1 MSNITDLE
9 VQQMLFCMYTVL
21 AGNSILIYDHIL
33 TLPEEIAFIWCRP
46 KALPAMLFL
55 LNRYFALLANIAS
68 LVADFQPI
76 MSDESC
82 LKYSLYRELALFL
95 QGVIVA
101 IIMAMRLYAL
111 YGCSKRLLTWIVIV
125 MFVLGAVCC
134 AGTFGQ
140 YSGDVDIVPG
150 VSCNETFS
158 NSIAARIG
166 LAYVAEFIFDLFIFI
181 LTVYRICKTKGK
193 LLRLSLGARR
203 NIIDVIFHDGVMF
216 FGAMTLTNIPN
227 ILTYYSGS
235 VGITGSFCTFTSC
248 ISVTLV
254 SRLMLNLHQTN
265 DTGTSST
272 PAQDDGPSLAVL
284 TTRIDV

>member
-1 MSNITDLE
+1 MSDITDLE
-9 VQQMLFCMYTVL
+9 VQQMLFCMYTIM

-33 TLPEEIAFIWCRP
+33 TLPEETAFIWRRP

-55 LNRYFALLANIAS
+55 LNRYFALFANISS
-68 LVADFQPI
+68 LVVDFLPI
-76 MSDESC
+76 IISDESC
-82 LKYSLYRELALFL
+82 SKFSLYRELVLFL
-95 QGVIVA
+95 QGVIVS

-111 YGCSKRLLTWIVIV
+111 YGCSKRLLIWIVIV

-140 YSGDVDIVPG
+140 YSGDVDIMPG

-158 NSIAARIG
+158 KAVAARIG
-166 LAYVAEFIFDLFIFI
+166 LAYVAEFIFDVFIFI
-181 LTVYRICKTKGK
+181 LTVCRICKTKG
-193 LLRLSLGARR
+193 LLRLSLVARR
-203 NIIDVIFHDGVMF
+203 NIIDIVFHDGVMF

-265 DTGTSST
+265 GTGTSSA

-284 TTRIDV
+284 TTRVDV